1 MIALQILGVMVA
13 VVGLYMTYLYRK
25 RSDFTKLEFY
35 SWSIIWL
42 GLLMVVLFPAS
53 FALFAQASFGFYRT
67 LDLVLVVSVAIIFIV
82 GFINYAGFSRIKKQ
96 LEEFVRKEALEQMKK
111 EKSQRK

>member
-1 MIALQILGVMVA
+1 MIGLQILGVMVS
-13 VVGLYMTYLYRK
+13 VIGLYMTYLYRR

-67 LDLVLVVSVAIIFIV
+67 LDLVLVVSVAIIFFV
-82 GFINYAGFSRIKKQ
+82 GFMNYAGFSRIKKQ
-96 LEEFVRKEALEQMKK
+96 LEEFIRKEALQHMEK
-111 EKSQRK
+111 EKTRRK

>member
-1 MIALQILGVMVA
+1 MIGLQILGVMVG
-13 VVGLYMTYLYRK
+13 VIGLYMTYLYRK

-67 LDLVLVVSVAIIFIV
+67 LDLVLVVSVAIIF
-82 GFINYAGFSRIKKQ
+82 
-96 LEEFVRKEALEQMKK
+96 L
-111 EKSQRK
+111 

>member
-1 MIALQILGVMVA
+1 MIALQILGVMVG

-25 RSDFTKLEFY
+25 RRDFTKLEFL

-42 GLLMVVLFPAS
+42 GLLIVVLFPAL
-53 FALFAQASFGFYRT
+53 FGRFAQASFGFYRT

-96 LEEFVRKEALEQMKK
+96 LEELVRREALQHMKK
-111 EKSQRK
+111 EKTQQK